1 MIKNTMDTVS
11 VANMDT
17 VSIANMDTVS
27 IANMGVCYKFC
38 EFSKS
43 NR

>member
-27 IANMGVCYKFC
+27 IANMGVCYKLC